1 MTAMSGR
8 DRLATKQSRLVW
20 DLPVRLFHWVLV
32 VAVIG
37 AFVTNRL
44 GVAYFEYHLWCGYTV
59 LVAVAFR
66 VFWGVFGTRHALFVN
81 FVRGPREVW
90 RYGRALLRGR
100 ETVYAGHNPL
110 GGLMVVALLAALGVQ
125 AVSGMFSNDEI
136 FDAGPFNALV
146 GTHLSQI
153 ISSLHRRLFY
163 GIAIAIALHVAAVLL
178 HQWGRGED
186 LLRSMVTGRKRVHG
200 EPGVSEISFFRLW
213 LALILVATL
222 VASLVLALALA
233 PAPVASDI

>member
-8 DRLATKQSRLVW
+8 DRLATKRARLVW

-32 VAVIG
+32 IAVIG

-44 GVAYFEYHLWCGYTV
+44 GVAYFEYHLWCGYAV

-66 VFWGVFGTRHALFVN
+66 FLWGFFGTRHALFVN
-81 FVRGPREVW
+81 FVRGPREIW

-100 ETVYAGHNPL
+100 EPVYAGHNPL

-125 AVSGMFSNDEI
+125 AGLGMFSNDEI
-136 FDAGPFNALV
+136 FNAGPFNTLL

-153 ISSLHRRLFY
+153 VSSLHRRLFY

-178 HQWGRGED
+178 HQLGRGED
-186 LLRSMVTGRKRVHG
+186 LLRGMVTGRKRVYG
-200 EPGVSEISFFRLW
+200 EPGESEASSFRLW
-213 LALILVATL
+213 LALILVAT
-222 VASLVLALALA
+222 VTAVLVLALALA
-233 PAPVASDI
+233 PAPITSDI